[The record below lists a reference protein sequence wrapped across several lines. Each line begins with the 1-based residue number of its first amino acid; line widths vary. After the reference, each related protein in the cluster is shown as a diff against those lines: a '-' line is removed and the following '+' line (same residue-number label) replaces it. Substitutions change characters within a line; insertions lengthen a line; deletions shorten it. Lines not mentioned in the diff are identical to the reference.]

1 MTARCPS
8 SAAPGPLED
17 YAREFDDLFSVLA
30 QREGFRAYLQGLL
43 LPRDRN
49 KTLTGLVGTEPL
61 VGAQAAPAQRL
72 QFFLSESSWDAAKVN
87 RRRLEAL
94 WAVDELRPH
103 AEGVLIVDDSGDR
116 KAGSQTAHVGRQ
128 YLGSIGKIDNGIV
141 AVTTVWA
148 DERAYYP
155 LHYAPYTPASR
166 LPKGTADP
174 AFRTKPQLAAT
185 LVAQAQDAAVA
196 FRAVVA
202 DCFYGDHLGFV
213 EALATAR
220 LPYVLALKPN
230 KGTWAPADDAHTPQ
244 EAAQDLRWES
254 AESPGDWTPIRR
266 HFRDGHAE
274 TWWAAELTLGGRG
287 PDQRQRLVVATTD
300 PTTLPP
306 LSTWYLLT
314 NLPRPGSPQAGTS
327 PWAPAALAELVR
339 LYGLRL
345 WVEQSYKQVKGHLG
359 WADFQVRSATAIQR
373 HWQLVCCAFAF
384 CWWAWFRT
392 PAQERNRF
400 AVLAD
405 AAAAERPATTPAALD
420 AAGRGGNRGR
430 RGCGRLPGATPASLL
445 ACYAAARA
453 GLADAVGA
461 ALALVAGLVH
471 TPAAPGAPSAARR
484 AGPRPTPLPLSPL
497 LTNFSMPGWGTTPA

>member
-1 MTARCPS
+1 MMVAWRCAMTARRPS

-17 YAREFDDLFSVLA
+17 YARAFDDRFGVLA

-61 VGAQAAPAQRL
+61 VGAQAAPVQRL
-72 QFFLSESSWDAAKVN
+72 QFFLSESSWDAAVVN
-87 RRRLEAL
+87 RRRLETL
-94 WAVDELRPH
+94 WTQDELRPH

-116 KAGSQTAHVGRQ
+116 KAGSHTAHVGRQ

-148 DERAYYP
+148 DERVYYP

-166 LPKGTADP
+166 LPKGLADP
-174 AFRTKPQLAAT
+174 AFRTKPQLA
-185 LVAQAQDAAVA
+185 VALIDQARGAGVP

-213 EALATAR
+213 EALETAR

-230 KGTWAPADDAHTPQ
+230 KGTWAPAEEAHTPQ
-244 EAAQDLRWES
+244 EAAQELHWES
-254 AESPGDWTPIRR
+254 PEAPGDWIPVRR
-266 HFRDGHAE
+266 RFRDGHE
-274 TWWAAELTLGGRG
+274 ERWWAAELTLGGRG
-287 PDQRQRLVVATTD
+287 PDQRQRLVVTTTD
-300 PTTLPP
+300 PATLSP

-314 NLPRPGSPQAGTS
+314 NLPRPDSPQAASTPG
-327 PWAPAALAELVR
+327 APAALEELVR

-384 CWWAWFRT
+384 CWWAWFRAPREERDRFAAVAQADPTGT
-392 PAQERNRF
+392 PAPP
-400 AVLAD
+400 L
-405 AAAAERPATTPAALD
+405 AALE
-420 AAGRGGNRGR
+420 AAGRGENRRRHGR
-430 RGCGRLPGATPASLL
+430 RS
-445 ACYAAARA
+445 AAAACFLA
-453 GLADAVGA
+453 GHAAAGAGVADTLGA
-461 ALALVAGLVH
+461 ALALVARVVAA
-471 TPAAPGAPSAARR
+471 PAAPRTPGF
-484 AGPRPTPLPLSPL
+484 AGRGRPRTALVALSPM
-497 LTNFSMPGWGTTPA
+497 LTNYW

>member
-1 MTARCPS
+1 MTARRPCS
-8 SAAPGPLED
+8 VAPGPLED
-17 YAREFDDLFSVLA
+17 YAQKFDDLFAVVA

-49 KTLTGLVGTEPL
+49 KTLTGLVGTEPV

-72 QFFLSESSWDAAKVN
+72 QFFLSESVWDAARVN
-87 RRRLEAL
+87 RRRLEGL

-116 KAGSQTAHVGRQ
+116 KAGSHTAHVGRQ

-148 DERAYYP
+148 DERVYYP

-166 LPKGTADP
+166 WPKGTGDP

-185 LVAQAQDAAVA
+185 LIAQAQDAAVP

-213 EALATAR
+213 EALETAR

-230 KGTWAPADDAHTPQ
+230 KGTWAPAEAAHTPQ

-254 AESPGDWTPIRR
+254 AEAPGAWTPVRR
-266 HFRDGHAE
+266 RFRDGHAE
-274 TWWAAELTLGGRG
+274 TWWAAALTLGGRG

-300 PTTLPP
+300 PATLPP

-314 NLPRPGSPQAGTS
+314 NLPRPGSPRAVTV
-327 PWAPAALAELVR
+327 PWPPAALEELVR

-345 WVEQSYKQVKGHLG
+345 WGEQSYKQVKGQLG
-359 WADFQVRSATAIQR
+359 WADFQVRSDTAIQR

-384 CWWAWFRT
+384 CWWAWFRAPRDERDRVGALAQTDPAGT
-392 PAQERNRF
+392 PG
-400 AVLAD
+400 
-405 AAAAERPATTPAALD
+405 PPSAALD
-420 AAGRGGNRGR
+420 AAGRGENRGR
-430 RGCGRLPGATPASLL
+430 HRPRSTAAARPL
-445 ACYAAARA
+445 AGHAAARA
-453 GLADAVGA
+453 GLADALGA
-461 ALALVAGLVH
+461 ALALVARVVH
-471 TPAAPGAPSAARR
+471 APAAPRTPGIAGGGRPRAPLVS
-484 AGPRPTPLPLSPL
+484 LSPL
-497 LTNFSMPGWGTTPA
+497 LTN

>member
-1 MTARCPS
+1 MTARRPS

-72 QFFLSESSWDAAKVN
+72 QFFLSESLWDATKVN

-103 AEGVLIVDDSGDR
+103 AAGVLIVDDSGDR
-116 KAGSQTAHVGRQ
+116 KAGSRTAHVGRQ

-148 DERAYYP
+148 DERVYYP

-174 AFRTKPQLAAT
+174 AFRTKPQLAAA
-185 LVAQAQDAAVA
+185 LIAQAQSAAVP
-196 FRAVVA
+196 FRAIVA

-213 EALATAR
+213 EALETAR

-244 EAAQDLRWES
+244 EAAQDLRWASPE
-254 AESPGDWTPIRR
+254 APGDWAPVQRR
-266 HFRDGHAE
+266 FRDGHDE

-287 PDQRQRLVVATTD
+287 PDRRQRLVVVTTD
-300 PTTLPP
+300 PATLPA

-314 NLPRPGSPQAGTS
+314 NLPRPGSPQTTTV
-327 PWAPAALAELVR
+327 PWAPAALEELVR

-373 HWQLVCCAFAF
+373 HWQLVCCAFTF
-384 CWWAWFRT
+384 CWWAWFHAQ
-392 PAQERNRF
+392 PAQREQVR
-400 AVLAD
+400 ALAD
-405 AAAAERPATTPAALD
+405 ADRAENPTMRPAAIEP
-420 AAGRGGNRGR
+420 AGRGGNRAR
-430 RGCGRLPGATPASLL
+430 RRRIVAPRLL
-445 ACYAAARA
+445 AGHAAARA

-461 ALALVAGLVH
+461 AVALVAGLVH
-471 TPAAPGAPSAARR
+471 TPTAGGTSGLAQCGGPRAAP
-484 AGPRPTPLPLSPL
+484 LPVSPL
-497 LTNFSMPGWGTTPA
+497 LTN